1 MWNNIA
7 WKRIG
12 IAFCWL
18 ASLSGLIVLMSFIG
32 VKESGVV
39 CTGVKVYIPGNEY
52 FIDQNEVDNILQV
65 SSHTLVGR
73 KMVNINI
80 HELENKL
87 QSNPFIESA
96 KVFADMDG
104 LIRVEVAQR
113 HPILRIM
120 NRFDQDYYVDE
131 HGFKIPLSN
140 NFTAQVLA
148 ANGNID
154 ETFVNRID
162 TLHTRLAKDVF
173 KTADFI
179 RRDTLWNAQIAQIY
193 VNQSH
198 EIELVP
204 RVGNHKILLGNADSL
219 ANKFHNLEIFYKQ
232 ALPQVGW
239 DKYRVINIK
248 YANQVIGIK
257 AEGYQP
263 DSVIAKKSKPAK
275 ADTTLKKQ
283 QQLKDTTSQF

>member
-1 MWNNIA
+1 MWRNIP

-12 IAFCWL
+12 IGFCWVT
-18 ASLSGLIVLMSFIG
+18 SLTGLIVLMSFINA
-32 VKESGVV
+32 KESAVV
-39 CTGVKVYIPGNEY
+39 CTGVKVYIPGSEY
-52 FIDQNEVDNILQV
+52 FIDQKEVDNILQV
-65 SSHTLVGR
+65 SSHSLVGR

-80 HELENKL
+80 HQLENKL

-104 LIRVEVAQR
+104 LIRVEVSQR

-120 NRFDQDYYVDE
+120 NRFDQDFYVDE
-131 HGFKIPLSN
+131 HGLKIPLSN

-154 ETFVNRID
+154 ELFANRID
-162 TLHTRLAKDVF
+162 TLHTALAKDVF
-173 KTADFI
+173 KTANFI
-179 RRDTLWNAQIAQIY
+179 RKDTLWNAQIAQIY
-193 VNQSH
+193 VNQNH

-239 DKYRVINIK
+239 DKYKVINIK
-248 YANQVIGIK
+248 YANQVVGIK
-257 AEGYQP
+257 TENYK
-263 DSVIAKKSKPAK
+263 DSATVKRPAPAK
-275 ADTTLKKQ
+275 ADSLIKK
-283 QQLKDTTSQF
+283 QQLKDTTSLF

>member
-1 MWNNIA
+1 MWNNIP

-12 IAFCWL
+12 IGFSWV
-18 ASLSGLIVLMSFIG
+18 ASLTGLIVLMSFINH
-32 VKESGVV
+32 KKAAVV

-52 FIDQNEVDNILQV
+52 FIDQQQVDNILQV

-73 KMVNINI
+73 KMENINI
-80 HELENKL
+80 HDLENKL
-87 QSNPFIESA
+87 QANPFIESA
-96 KVFADMDG
+96 KVFIDMDG
-104 LIRVEVAQR
+104 IIQVEISQR
-113 HPILRIM
+113 HPVLRVM
-120 NRFDQDYYVDE
+120 NRFDQDFYVDQ
-131 HGFKIPLSN
+131 HGLKIPLSD

-154 ETFVNRID
+154 ELYANRID
-162 TLHTRLAKDVF
+162 TLHTKMAKDVF
-173 KTADFI
+173 RTAEFI
-179 RRDTLWNAQIAQIY
+179 RKDTLWNAQIAQIY

-219 ANKFHNLEIFYKQ
+219 ATKFHNLQIFYKQ

-239 DKYRVINIK
+239 DKYKIINIK

-257 AEGYQP
+257 SDDSKM
-263 DSVIAKKSKPAK
+263 DSVTVLRSAPAK
-275 ADTTLKKQ
+275 ADSIIKKQ
-283 QQLKDTTSQF
+283 QNKDTTSQF

>member
-1 MWNNIA
+1 MWRNLP

-12 IAFCWL
+12 IGFCWVT
-18 ASLSGLIVLMSFIG
+18 SLTGLIVLMSFINA
-32 VKESGVV
+32 KESAVV

-52 FIDQNEVDNILQV
+52 FIDQKEVDNILQV
-65 SSHTLVGR
+65 SSNSLVGR

-80 HELENKL
+80 HQLENKL

-104 LIRVEVAQR
+104 LIRVEVTQR

-120 NRFDQDYYVDE
+120 NRFDQDFYVDE
-131 HGFKIPLSN
+131 HGLKIPLSN

-154 ETFVNRID
+154 ELFTNRID
-162 TLHTRLAKDVF
+162 TLHTALAKDVF
-173 KTADFI
+173 KTANFI
-179 RRDTLWNAQIAQIY
+179 RKDTLWNAQIAQIY
-193 VNQSH
+193 VNQNH

-239 DKYRVINIK
+239 DKYKVINIK
-248 YANQVIGIK
+248 YANQVVGIK
-257 AEGYQP
+257 TENYK
-263 DSVIAKKSKPAK
+263 DSAAVKRPAPAK
-275 ADTTLKKQ
+275 ADSLIKK

>member
-1 MWNNIA
+1 MWNNIP

-12 IAFCWL
+12 IGFCWV
-18 ASLSGLIVLMSFIG
+18 ASLTGLIVLMSFINH
-32 VKESGVV
+32 KKAAVV

-52 FIDQNEVDNILQV
+52 FIDQQQVDNILQV

-73 KMVNINI
+73 KMENINI
-80 HELENKL
+80 HDLENKL
-87 QSNPFIESA
+87 QANPFIESA
-96 KVFADMDG
+96 KVFIDMDG
-104 LIRVEVAQR
+104 VIQVEISQR
-113 HPILRIM
+113 HPVLRVM
-120 NRFDQDYYVDE
+120 NRFDQDFYVDQ
-131 HGFKIPLSN
+131 HGLKIPLSD

-154 ETFVNRID
+154 ELYANRID
-162 TLHTRLAKDVF
+162 TLHTKMAKDIF
-173 KTADFI
+173 RTAEFI
-179 RRDTLWNAQIAQIY
+179 RKDTLWNAQIAQIY

-219 ANKFHNLEIFYKQ
+219 ATKFHNLQIFYKQ

-239 DKYRVINIK
+239 DKYKIINIK

-257 AEGYQP
+257 SDDSKT
-263 DSVIAKKSKPAK
+263 DSVTVLRSAPAK
-275 ADTTLKKQ
+275 ADSIIKKQ
-283 QQLKDTTSQF
+283 QYKDTTSQF

>member
-1 MWNNIA
+1 MWNNIP

-12 IAFCWL
+12 IGFSWV
-18 ASLSGLIVLMSFIG
+18 ASLTGLIVLMSFINH
-32 VKESGVV
+32 KKAAVV

-52 FIDQNEVDNILQV
+52 FIDQQQVDNILQV

-73 KMVNINI
+73 KMENINI
-80 HELENKL
+80 HDLENKL
-87 QSNPFIESA
+87 QANPFIESA
-96 KVFADMDG
+96 KVFIDMDG
-104 LIRVEVAQR
+104 IIQVEISQR
-113 HPILRIM
+113 HPVLRVM
-120 NRFDQDYYVDE
+120 NRFDQDFYVDQ
-131 HGFKIPLSN
+131 HGLKIPLSD

-154 ETFVNRID
+154 ELYANRID
-162 TLHTRLAKDVF
+162 TLHTKMAKDVF
-173 KTADFI
+173 RTAEFI
-179 RRDTLWNAQIAQIY
+179 RKDTLWNAQIAQIY

-219 ANKFHNLEIFYKQ
+219 AAKFHNLQIFYKQ

-239 DKYRVINIK
+239 DKYKIINIK

-257 AEGYQP
+257 SDDSKT
-263 DSVIAKKSKPAK
+263 DSVTVLRSAPAK
-275 ADTTLKKQ
+275 ADSIIKKQ
-283 QQLKDTTSQF
+283 QYKDTTSQF

>member
-1 MWNNIA
+1 MWNNIP

-12 IAFCWL
+12 IGFSWV
-18 ASLSGLIVLMSFIG
+18 ASLTGLIVLMSFINH
-32 VKESGVV
+32 KKAAVV

-52 FIDQNEVDNILQV
+52 FIDQQQVDNILQV

-73 KMVNINI
+73 KMENINI
-80 HELENKL
+80 HDLENKL
-87 QSNPFIESA
+87 QANPFIESA
-96 KVFADMDG
+96 KVFIDMDG
-104 LIRVEVAQR
+104 IIQVEISQR
-113 HPILRIM
+113 HPVLRVM
-120 NRFDQDYYVDE
+120 NRFDQDFYVDQ
-131 HGFKIPLSN
+131 HGLKIPLSD

-154 ETFVNRID
+154 ELYANRID
-162 TLHTRLAKDVF
+162 TLHTKMAKDIF
-173 KTADFI
+173 RTAEFI
-179 RRDTLWNAQIAQIY
+179 RKDTLWNAQIAQIY

-219 ANKFHNLEIFYKQ
+219 STKFHNLQIFYKQ

-239 DKYRVINIK
+239 DKYKIINIK

-257 AEGYQP
+257 SDDSKT
-263 DSVIAKKSKPAK
+263 DSVTVLRSAPAK
-275 ADTTLKKQ
+275 ADSIIKKQ
-283 QQLKDTTSQF
+283 QYKDTTSQF

>member
-52 FIDQNEVDNILQV
+52 FIDQKEVDNILQV

-104 LIRVEVAQR
+104 LIRVEVTQR
-113 HPILRIM
+113 HPILRVM

-131 HGFKIPLSN
+131 HGYKIPL
-140 NFTAQVLA
+140 
-148 ANGNID
+148 
-154 ETFVNRID
+154 
-162 TLHTRLAKDVF
+162 
-173 KTADFI
+173 
-179 RRDTLWNAQIAQIY
+179 
-193 VNQSH
+193 
-198 EIELVP
+198 
-204 RVGNHKILLGNADSL
+204 
-219 ANKFHNLEIFYKQ
+219 
-232 ALPQVGW
+232 
-239 DKYRVINIK
+239 
-248 YANQVIGIK
+248 
-257 AEGYQP
+257 
-263 DSVIAKKSKPAK
+263 
-275 ADTTLKKQ
+275 
-283 QQLKDTTSQF
+283 